1 MCSIAIPFSWGAAN
15 NARTWTLNEWSKK
28 PECLPRSQIVCFV
41 CKRLKCSLQLTLIWV
56 KYSALSFL
64 LSLSLPLSCLIL
76 LSASE
81 KAMEQNK
88 KKKATKPSLIQSN
101 VSMKKCE
108 QCCLAHLPLPHQS
121 TCYSLKLK
129 VVGQFMTLHIVCLFN
144 PIFYI
149 IALE

>member
-1 MCSIAIPFSWGAAN
+1 M
-15 NARTWTLNEWSKK
+15 
-28 PECLPRSQIVCFV
+28 
-41 CKRLKCSLQLTLIWV
+41 
-56 KYSALSFL
+56 YSALSFL
-64 LSLSLPLSCLIL
+64 FSLSLPHSCLIL

-81 KAMEQNK
+81 KAMEQK

-101 VSMKKCE
+101 VSRKKCE

-121 TCYSLKLK
+121 ACYSLKLK